1 MRGVHIAEIS
11 QGFAVG
17 FLVVAIVVV
26 VWLVVLV
33 RRK

>member
-1 MRGVHIAEIS
+1 MRGFHVHQVP
-11 QGFAVG
+11 QGLALG
-17 FLVVAIVVV
+17 ILVVAIVVV